1 MTREETLDLWWSQ
14 ASDDSKESVFQL
26 IEMVRGRRQGEGLD
40 VRPDGKAYRV
50 RVVQPG
56 QPRQGRAGVR
66 FRAPMSGFCQA
77 KDPSAV
83 GCRPAGNGAQTGRRK
98 SAPGFVMPDQKDL
111 GVWWRAF
118 NSRQKES
125 IYLLMYSVNNAK
137 PGQVVRIRI
146 SPTNMQ
152 LTVVPERE
160 ETVKG

>member
-1 MTREETLDLWWSQ
+1 
-14 ASDDSKESVFQL
+14 
-26 IEMVRGRRQGEGLD
+26 
-40 VRPDGKAYRV
+40 
-50 RVVQPG
+50 
-56 QPRQGRAGVR
+56 
-66 FRAPMSGFCQA
+66 
-77 KDPSAV
+77 
-83 GCRPAGNGAQTGRRK
+83 
-98 SAPGFVMPDQKDL
+98 MPDQKDL